1 MEACQGNGEEDSKQK
16 THAVSEMEESGEKAT
31 IQSQV
36 GWTSYLGTCEGF
48 LYETTF
54 AGRVKSSL

>member
-1 MEACQGNGEEDSKQK
+1 MGKGKRAKDGMEACQGNGKENSKRK

-36 GWTSYLGTCEGF
+36 G
-48 LYETTF
+48 
-54 AGRVKSSL
+54 